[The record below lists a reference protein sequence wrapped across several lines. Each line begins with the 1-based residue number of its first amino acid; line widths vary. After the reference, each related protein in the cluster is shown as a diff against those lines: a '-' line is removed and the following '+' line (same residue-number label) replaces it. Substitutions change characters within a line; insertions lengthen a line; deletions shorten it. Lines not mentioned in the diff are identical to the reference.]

1 MVSAMIW
8 ARGLLMGNDVDVV
21 SEVDEM
27 VGSTVVDKGGDG
39 VICFLADLVT
49 RPLWQGA
56 EILMTSF
63 SV

>member
-1 MVSAMIW
+1 
-8 ARGLLMGNDVDVV
+8 MGNDVDVV